1 MNNNIKTFIATNVFV
16 ELFKQVGDRSKTY
29 FYHTYFMSTWNHNC
43 LANQVYLKVFENTI
57 TLN

>member
-1 MNNNIKTFIATNVFV
+1 MNNNIKTLIATNV
-16 ELFKQVGDRSKTY
+16 LVGDRSKIY

-43 LANQVYLKVFENTI
+43 LANQVYLKVFEKTI